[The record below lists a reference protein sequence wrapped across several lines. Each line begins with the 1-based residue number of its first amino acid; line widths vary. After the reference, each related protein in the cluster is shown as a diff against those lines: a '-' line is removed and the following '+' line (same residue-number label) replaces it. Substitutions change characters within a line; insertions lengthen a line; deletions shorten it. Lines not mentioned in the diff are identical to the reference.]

1 MVELGIRGA
10 CCRKSIRTTRRDKTA
25 ALSSDYVN
33 RNFNTTKVD
42 ELLVSDLTYI
52 PTNQGWLYLVCILDV
67 YSRRILRWSMADNM
81 KVDLFLDALK
91 QLQITRSKSVFAG
104 TIFHSDHGS
113 QYTSYEFRSVL
124 KAMGMVQ
131 SMGTVG
137 DSYDN
142 ALAENLW
149 SLLKRE
155 SGYSENF
162 ESIDEARASIFEWI
176 IWYNNERIHTSIE
189 NMPPAKFEQ
198 QFANMT
204 ENEVE

>member
-1 MVELGIRGA
+1 MIK
-10 CCRKSIRTTRRDKTA
+10 RKTK
-25 ALSSDYVN
+25 N
-33 RNFNTTKVD
+33 PKTTKLSPKIHYPDDRVKRYFKAD
-42 ELLVSDLTYI
+42 KPNELWVSDITYVLTKSGYCYTAFITDVFSNTIASWMVSKYI
-52 PTNQGWLYLVCILDV
+52 DTKLV
-67 YSRRILRWSMADNM
+67 
-81 KVDLFLDALK
+81 LDALDMA
-91 QLQITRSKSVFAG
+91 ICTRKVISDNLVH
-104 TIFHSDHGS
+104 HSDRNS
-113 QYTSYEFRSVL
+113 QYFSDAYREKLDSELIIQSV
-124 KAMGMVQ
+124 
-131 SMGTVG
+131 STTG

-176 IWYNNERIHTSIE
+176 ILYNNERIHTSIE

-204 ENEVE
+204 ENKVA